1 MRLTLTTFLTLDGV
15 MQSPGAPEEDRAGGF
30 EHGGW
35 VVPFADDGM
44 GAAITRWFAQADA
57 FLLGRRTY
65 EIFASH
71 WPHVPDDNPIAAA
84 LNTLP
89 KYVVSTTLDSPD
101 WRGSAVI
108 GSDVMEAIAALK
120 ARPGRELQ
128 VHGSGQLAQALIAH
142 GLIDEYRLLVFPVYV
157 GAGRRLFEDLAATGS
172 LQLLE
177 STTTE
182 TGVLLLTYEPA
193 GPLAH
198 GSFALAPEPPE
209 HRILR

>member
-1 MRLTLTTFLTLDGV
+1 MRLTLTTFLTIDGV
-15 MQSPGAPEEDRAGGF
+15 MQSPGAPDEDRAGGF
-30 EHGGW
+30 GHGGW
-35 VVPFADDGM
+35 LVPFADDGM
-44 GAAITRWFAQADA
+44 GATMTRWFAQADA

-89 KYVVSTTLDSPD
+89 KYVVSTTVDSPS

-108 GSDVMEAIAALK
+108 GADVADAIAALK

-128 VHGSGQLAQALIAH
+128 VHGSGQLAQALIAQ
-142 GLIDEYRLLVFPVYV
+142 GLIDEYRLLVFPVFV
-157 GAGRRLFEDLAATGS
+157 GAGRRLFEDPALTGS
-172 LQLLE
+172 LRLLE
-177 STTTE
+177 STTTDS
-182 TGVLLLTYEPA
+182 GVLLLTYEPA

-198 GSFALAPEPPE
+198 GSFALAPEPQE

>member
-1 MRLTLTTFLTLDGV
+1 MRLTLTTFLTIDGV
-15 MQSPGAPEEDRAGGF
+15 MQSPGAPDEDRAGGF
-30 EHGGW
+30 GHGGW
-35 VVPFADDGM
+35 LVPFADDGM
-44 GAAITRWFAQADA
+44 GAAMTRWFAQADA

-84 LNTLP
+84 LNALP
-89 KYVVSTTLDSPD
+89 KYVVSATLDSPD
-101 WRGSAVI
+101 WRSSAVI
-108 GSDVMEAIAALK
+108 ASDVMEGIAALK

-142 GLIDEYRLLVFPVYV
+142 GLIDEYRLLVFPVFV
-157 GAGRRLFEDLAATGS
+157 GAGRRLFEDPALTGS

-177 STTTE
+177 STTTD
-182 TGVLLLTYEPA
+182 TGVVLLTYEPA

>member
-1 MRLTLTTFLTLDGV
+1 MRLTLTTFLTIDGV
-15 MQSPGAPEEDRAGGF
+15 MQSPGAPDEDRAGGF

-35 VVPFADDGM
+35 LVPLADDGM
-44 GAAITRWFAQADA
+44 GAAMTRWFAQADA
-57 FLLGRRTY
+57 FLLGRSTY

-71 WPHVPDDNPIAAA
+71 WPQVPDDNPIAAA

-101 WRGSAVI
+101 WQGSTVI
-108 GSDVMEAIAALK
+108 GSDVMDTIAALK

-157 GAGRRLFEDLAATGS
+157 GAGRRLFADPVLTGS
-172 LQLLE
+172 LRLLQ
-177 STTTE
+177 SNTTD

-193 GPLAH
+193 GSLGH
-198 GSFALAPEPPE
+198 GSFAFAPEPSE

>member
-1 MRLTLTTFLTLDGV
+1 MRLTLTTFLTIDGV
-15 MQSPGAPEEDRAGGF
+15 MQSPGAPDEDQAGGF
-30 EHGGW
+30 GHGGW
-35 VVPFADDGM
+35 LVPFADDGM
-44 GAAITRWFAQADA
+44 GAAMTRWFAQADA

-89 KYVVSTTLDSPD
+89 KYIVSTTLDSPD
-101 WRGSAVI
+101 WQGSAVI
-108 GSDVMEAIAALK
+108 DSDVMEGIAALK

-142 GLIDEYRLLVFPVYV
+142 RLIDEYRLLVFPVFV
-157 GAGRRLFEDLAATGS
+157 GAGRRLFEDPALKGS

-177 STTTE
+177 STTTD
-182 TGVLLLTYEPA
+182 TGVVLLTYEPA

>member
-1 MRLTLTTFLTLDGV
+1 
-15 MQSPGAPEEDRAGGF
+15 
-30 EHGGW
+30 
-35 VVPFADDGM
+35 M
-44 GAAITRWFAQADA
+44 GAAMTRWFALADA

-89 KYVVSTTLDSPD
+89 KYVVSTTLDSPV
-101 WRGSAVI
+101 WRSSAVI
-108 GSDVMEAIAALK
+108 GSDVMDRIAALK
-120 ARPGRELQ
+120 AQPGRELQ

-142 GLIDEYRLLVFPVYV
+142 GLIDEFRLLVFPVFV
-157 GAGRRLFEDLAATGS
+157 GAGRRLFEDPALTGS

-177 STTTE
+177 SSTTH

-193 GPLAH
+193 GPLAQ